1 MMRRRFLVGD
11 RVILWRRLELRLSL
25 APYLQQARRAIRRA
39 MRAQGYSDEMIARV
53 FVVNLQDD
61 ILVGVPASMLDMAFV
76 IVEEI
81 VWAAGHD

>member
-1 MMRRRFLVGD
+1 
-11 RVILWRRLELRLSL
+11 
-25 APYLQQARRAIRRA
+25 
-39 MRAQGYSDEMIARV
+39 MRAQGYRDEMIARV

>member
-1 MMRRRFLVGD
+1 MAAVGAS
-11 RVILWRRLELRLSL
+11 LSL
-25 APYLQQARRAIRRA
+25 APYLQQARRPIRRA
-39 MRAQGYSDEMIARV
+39 MTAKNYSDEMIARV

-61 ILVGVPASMLDMAFV
+61 ILGGVPASMLDTAFV

>member
-1 MMRRRFLVGD
+1 M
-11 RVILWRRLELRLSL
+11 SL

-61 ILVGVPASMLDMAFV
+61 ILFGVPASMLDMAFV